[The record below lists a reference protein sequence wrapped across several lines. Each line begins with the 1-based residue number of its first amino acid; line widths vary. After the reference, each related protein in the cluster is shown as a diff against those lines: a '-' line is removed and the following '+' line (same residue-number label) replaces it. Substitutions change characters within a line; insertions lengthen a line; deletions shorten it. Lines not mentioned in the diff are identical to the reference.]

1 MTKIVFPEI
10 KNPIIQEALEK
21 VENVEAISAED
32 LEEACGILREGKADG
47 MIAGIDYTSRDVIL
61 AAKNMVGMEGKTFTS
76 SIVFQKGK
84 EKLILADIATVK
96 NPDEERLFDIVLQTF
111 ETAKKVLDEE
121 PRIAIL
127 SFSTFGSGGKDESI
141 KRAKNVVEKIRR
153 ERPEIIVDG
162 EMQLDAAIDER
173 IGKKKA
179 SGSKVAGRANVL
191 IAPDLNSGNILY
203 KAIEHFGGYA
213 AAGPILQGF
222 RAPIS
227 DLSRGSNVGD
237 VILTIETLI
246 KIIGE

>member
-1 MTKIVFPEI
+1 M
-10 KNPIIQEALEK
+10 
-21 VENVEAISAED
+21 EN
-32 LEEACGILREGKADG
+32 GF
-47 MIAGIDYTSRDVIL
+47 
-61 AAKNMVGMEGKTFTS
+61 KTFLNDNNVAYENIKVMATPRRLAV
-76 SIVFQKGK
+76 IVS
-84 EKLILADIATVK
+84 ELI
-96 NPDEERLFDIVLQTF
+96 
-111 ETAKKVLDEE
+111 
-121 PRIAIL
+121 
-127 SFSTFGSGGKDESI
+127 DESVGAL
-141 KRAKNVVEKIRR
+141 KTKYKNVVEKIRR

-162 EMQLDAAIDER
+162 EMQLDAAINER

-227 DLSRGSNVGD
+227 DLSRGSNVSD
-237 VILTIETLI
+237 VILTIETLR